1 MLEKLKPYTKSI
13 IAGLVGL
20 LQILQL
26 VVQLSPGGFSPED
39 VSSIITAIIVALG
52 GTAAVYQF
60 PNKEKQL

>member
-1 MLEKLKPYTKSI
+1 MEKLKPYTKSI
-13 IAGLVGL
+13 IAGVVGL

-39 VSSIITAIIVALG
+39 ISSIITAVIVALG

-60 PNKEKQL
+60 PNKEKQS